1 MRSKWVRKIIGGLSF
16 TTALFVFQACY
27 GTPQD
32 FGADLYLEGEVKS
45 KTTGLPIKGINVG
58 VPEAMQN
65 VITDESGK
73 FGFYTN
79 SSQNIRIVFEDT
91 DALENGSFKS
101 KDTIVSGF
109 TDHLY
114 LKIHLEEK

>member
-1 MRSKWVRKIIGGLSF
+1 MKNNWLRRIIGGLSF

-32 FGADLYLEGEVKS
+32 FGADLYLEGEVKA
-45 KTTGLPIKGINVG
+45 KTTGLPIKGINVA
-58 VPEAMQN
+58 VPDTKQY
-65 VITDESGK
+65 VITDESGR

-101 KDTIVSGF
+101 KDTIVSGL